1 MPNFPIGNLWKQK
14 HSTEAEPKL
23 SGSLPLATILTG
35 FLFSRKPGSLAPRL
49 LNILSFGQHH
59 NGSSQVSKFLRIGLL
74 SHVFQHTEYMTRV
87 IVWSLGPLFLFKYDV
102 TSIKRDAS
110 SPIQH

>member
-14 HSTEAEPKL
+14 YSTEADPKL

-49 LNILSFGQHH
+49 LNILPFGAP
-59 NGSSQVSKFLRIGLL
+59 NGSSQVSKFLRIDLL

-87 IVWSLGPLFLFKYDV
+87 IVWSLGLLFLFKYAV

-110 SPIQH
+110 FPIQH